1 MFKLSEILKF
11 TNEAVSSLAN
21 NTVKRH
27 VDSLFQ
33 GRDAEDKAFK
43 KYTPSY
49 AKRKAAGK
57 YKNQISRTVSRVN
70 MTLTGQMLE
79 NMQVLKSNYKTKEL
93 KFTYGYKKN
102 RSGTK
107 FFHNNKTRTLVDNQA
122 LGQETEDGLV
132 RDFAENI
139 AKNLSRMTKTK
150 YVVTMK

>member
-1 MFKLSEILKF
+1 MFKLSKILEF
-11 TNEAVSSLAN
+11 TSGAVGSLAE
-21 NTVKRH
+21 NTVRRH
-27 VDSLFQ
+27 RHNLFQ
-33 GRDAEDKAFK
+33 GNDAEDKPFE
-43 KYTPSY
+43 KYTIPY

-57 YKNQISRTVSRVN
+57 YKNQISRTVNRVN
-70 MTLTGQMLE
+70 MTLTGKMLGSME
-79 NMQVLKSNYKTKEL
+79 VLKSNYKTKEL

-150 YVVTMK
+150 YVVTME